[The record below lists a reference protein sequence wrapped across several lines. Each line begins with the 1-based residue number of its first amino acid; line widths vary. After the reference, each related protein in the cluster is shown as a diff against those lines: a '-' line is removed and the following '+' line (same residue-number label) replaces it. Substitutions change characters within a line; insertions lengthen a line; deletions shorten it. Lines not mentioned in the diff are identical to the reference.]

1 MGYFEGKKQAK
12 KWLVSNQDLE
22 AMYHHFQ
29 GKPCIFLWC
38 DWKESDDGSDDKKT
52 SRKKPRRDSMVRAS
66 KKKKKRN

>member
-29 GKPCIFLWC
+29 GKPYIFLWC

-66 KKKKKRN
+66 KEKKKRN